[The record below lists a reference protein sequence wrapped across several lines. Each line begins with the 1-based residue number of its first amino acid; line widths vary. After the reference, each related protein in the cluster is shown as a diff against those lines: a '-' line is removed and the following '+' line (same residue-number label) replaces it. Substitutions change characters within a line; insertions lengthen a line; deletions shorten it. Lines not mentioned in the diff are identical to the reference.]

1 MDIGKEIARVQ
12 KSTTI
17 GKVDKLLASLSAKDS
32 ASLVDAMKDLSV
44 SSRTISKVLK
54 GRGYVIGR
62 SAVDN
67 WRHANVE
74 NFETRSNNYIGGK

>member
-1 MDIGKEIARVQ
+1 MDIGKEIAKVQ
-12 KSTTI
+12 KSTTT
-17 GKVDKLLASLSAKDS
+17 GKVEKLLASLSAKDS
-32 ASLVDAMKDLSV
+32 SSLVDAMNDLSV

-67 WRHANVE
+67 WRHANVQ
-74 NFETRSNNYIGGK
+74 NYETRSNHYIGGN

>member
-62 SAVDN
+62 SAVDS

>member
-1 MDIGKEIARVQ
+1 MDIGKEIAKAQSNLAV
-12 KSTTI
+12 S
-17 GKVDKLLASLSAKDS
+17 KVDKLLASLNPKDS
-32 ASLVDAMKDLSV
+32 ASLIEAMNDLSF

-67 WRHANVE
+67 WRHLNVE
-74 NFETRSNNYIGGK
+74 NFETRSNHYIGGK

>member
-1 MDIGKEIARVQ
+1 MDIGKEIAKVQ
-12 KSTTI
+12 KSTIT
-17 GKVDKLLASLSAKDS
+17 GKVDRLLASLSAKDS
-32 ASLVDAMKDLSV
+32 SSLVAAMNDLSV

-74 NFETRSNNYIGGK
+74 NFETRSNHYIGGN

>member
-1 MDIGKEIARVQ
+1 MDIVKEIAKVQ
-12 KSTTI
+12 KNTI
-17 GKVDKLLASLSAKDS
+17 TGKVDRLLASLSAKDS
-32 ASLVDAMKDLSV
+32 SSLVAAMNDLSV

-74 NFETRSNNYIGGK
+74 NFETRSNHYIGGN